1 MAAGSKFPS
10 WANIAVGYGGDGMIG
25 ANNNP
30 SSVKEKEIPAFKR
43 TRQFYLA
50 PDADLFR
57 IKSSQAVNAPL
68 YLLRFI
74 KTPVP
79 AIEFNSDGKL
89 KFKAIQF

>member
-57 IKSSQAVNAPL
+57 IKSPQAVNAPL